1 MKWRCHLG
9 SNGRTS
15 RIRWP
20 RLVSRRAGN
29 GSQRPSDRQKSRR
42 PSRWAVRRC
51 AKGPASIGFGAI
63 SGSGFGN
70 AAVLWE
76 LEEGL
81 DGFLHWLREQD
92 LNLRPSGYEPDEL
105 PGCSIPRHQWGCLV
119 CSPERFVL
127 PDRLLAIRW
136 RAAPSRASNVR
147 LFRETRA
154 IEAKKPPWD

>member
-1 MKWRCHLG
+1 MKSPCRLG
-9 SNGRTS
+9 SNSRLTKGLMSTPGAPPIWQRLLSIMCWATRPLVIVLGLMQTRQRPRKHGLRGDQ
-15 RIRWP
+15 RIR
-20 RLVSRRAGN
+20 AGPCRGLRELGEGWD
-29 GSQRPSDRQKSRR
+29 GS
-42 PSRWAVRRC
+42 
-51 AKGPASIGFGAI
+51 
-63 SGSGFGN
+63 
-70 AAVLWE
+70 LY
-76 LEEGL
+76 
-81 DGFLHWLREQD
+81 WLREQD